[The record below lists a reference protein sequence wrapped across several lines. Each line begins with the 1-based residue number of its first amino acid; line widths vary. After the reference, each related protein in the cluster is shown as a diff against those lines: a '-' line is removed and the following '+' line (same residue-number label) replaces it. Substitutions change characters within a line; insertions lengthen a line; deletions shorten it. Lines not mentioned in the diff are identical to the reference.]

1 MSKSIR
7 IRPED
12 IIQLRKDFE
21 KAITDIKLADG
32 KFSFTKLFETSDR
45 KATIHYTK
53 EAWEKQLR
61 ILKEFDKEVAWH
73 GVAYRGEDE
82 SLDDYYITDI
92 MVYPQTVTATTVEM
106 DTEEYAKWLM
116 ENYDDERFDNIHMQ
130 AHSHVNMAT
139 SPSTVDLAHQEEI
152 LNMLDDENFYIFM
165 IWNKSL
171 NKTLKIYDI
180 KKNVLFESTDI
191 NIRVDGYEEID
202 DFIKQAK
209 EMVKNKTYTTYPQ
222 SYGGYGSPYRQEPVS
237 LYDQNKPVV
246 GTTPYNPVAGVKTQE
261 NQQGATIVQVRTVGG
276 EKKDEPKKTE
286 KKEEPKSGKERTRIG
301 AGWSGKNAAQSSIF
315 DEEEAM
321 RETWGD
327 DYNDPY
333 FYRDH

>member
-7 IRPED
+7 VRPED
-12 IIQLRKDFE
+12 IVKLREEFE
-21 KAITDIKLADG
+21 KAIADIKLADG
-32 KFSFTKLFETSDR
+32 KFSFSKSFETSNR
-45 KATIHYTK
+45 KATIHYTRD
-53 EAWEKQLR
+53 AWEKQLR

-73 GVAYRGEDE
+73 GVAYRALDE
-82 SLDDYYITDI
+82 TLDDYYITDV

-116 ENYDDERFDNIHMQ
+116 ENCEDERFDHIHMQ

-139 SPSTVDLAHQEEI
+139 SPSGVDLAHQEEI
-152 LNMLDDENFYIFM
+152 LNMLDDDNFYIFM

-171 NKTLKIYDI
+171 CKTLKIYDI
-180 KKNVLFESTDI
+180 KKNVLFENADI
-191 NIRVDGYEEID
+191 NIIVDGYDEID
-202 DFIKQAK
+202 AFIKQAK
-209 EMVKNKTYTTYPQ
+209 EMVKNKTYTSYPQ
-222 SYGGYGSPYRQEPVS
+222 SYGGYNSPYRQEPVN
-237 LYDQNKPVV
+237 LYDRNRSSI
-246 GTTPYNPVAGVKTQE
+246 GTTPYNPVAGVQTQQ
-261 NQQGATIVQVRTVGG
+261 QQGATIVQVKTVSG

-286 KKEEPKSGKERTRIG
+286 KKDETKSGKERTRIG
-301 AGWSGKNAAQSSIF
+301 AGWSGKNAAQSSMF
-315 DEEEAM
+315 DEEEVM